1 MRDERVDIV
10 DDLDMARIYILT
22 TFRIYG

>member
-22 TFRIYG
+22 AFRIYG